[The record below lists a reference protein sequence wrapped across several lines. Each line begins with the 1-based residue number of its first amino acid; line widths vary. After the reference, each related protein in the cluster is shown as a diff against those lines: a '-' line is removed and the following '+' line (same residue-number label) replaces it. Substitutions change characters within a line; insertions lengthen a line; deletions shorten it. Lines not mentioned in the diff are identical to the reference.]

1 MGVHLAARERWV
13 YGDEEVKVT
22 NAYKYLGMTF
32 ITKPCID
39 FVLSDVCKKGKNGV
53 MEIQKAMRSLNSS
66 DPMIFWKL
74 FDSQTEPMLT
84 YAAEVWGLENVGQIE
99 KVQTFAM
106 KRFLSLPMHSSNN
119 RLYGETGRYPLFI
132 RTAVKCI
139 KYRIRLIRLPL
150 SRLCRQ
156 TYDMLLIQQGRIN
169 WVAKVQPKYS
179 KY

>member
-84 YAAEVWGLENVGQIE
+84 YAAEAWGLENVGQNE
-99 KVQTFAM
+99 KVQTVAM
-106 KRFLSLPMHSSNN
+106 KRFLSVPLHSSNN
-119 RLYGETGRYPLFI
+119 LLYGETGRYPLFI
-132 RTAVKCI
+132 KTAVKCI
-139 KYRIRLIRLPL
+139 KYWIRLIKLPL
-150 SRLCRQ
+150 
-156 TYDMLLIQQGRIN
+156 
-169 WVAKVQPKYS
+169 
-179 KY
+179 